1 MDIAVCAMIDG
12 MGKPHQPAHY
22 QTIFL
27 RLLQISISITSHSQ
41 FSNTLLVPMH
51 CTVIRERRKS
61 GQSNPPKIN
70 WGKNYVSQALSL
82 KCPLYFRETCDD
94 KMLSMNASKFDG
106 IILSPKFRHVFVGK
120 TLSYGWRLSSP
131 QSSPHTIV

>member
-1 MDIAVCAMIDG
+1 MVVTHLCLRLPWIPSIRLVSLWPDYMDIAVCAMIDG

-82 KCPLYFRETCDD
+82 
-94 KMLSMNASKFDG
+94 
-106 IILSPKFRHVFVGK
+106 
-120 TLSYGWRLSSP
+120 
-131 QSSPHTIV
+131 

>member
-1 MDIAVCAMIDG
+1 MAWASR
-12 MGKPHQPAHY
+12 
-22 QTIFL
+22 TS
-27 RLLQISISITSHSQ
+27 LLITKQ
-41 FSNTLLVPMH
+41 FSCASYKYQYLLLLIH
-51 CTVIRERRKS
+51 NSAIHYWCQCIALLLGKEGNKS
-61 GQSNPPKIN
+61 GQSNPPKKK
-70 WGKNYVSQALSL
+70 WGKNYVSQALSF
-82 KCPLYFRETCDD
+82 KCPLYFREACDD